1 MSKTRHFH
9 TMIISAIKKFLKNS
23 NAQIVEHDMNF
34 QTSYLPSSNS
44 TQRLQKWTAQHKAY
58 AGLRKP
64 FPLDAGYNSRRI
76 WRVDCALIKNSWK
89 LKNSNW
95 ELIST

>member
-23 NAQIVEHDMNF
+23 NAQTVEHDMNF

-44 TQRLQKWTAQHKAY
+44 TQRLQKWTAQHKANPIIRTSF
-58 AGLRKP
+58 LR
-64 FPLDAGYNSRRI
+64 DAGYNSRTLGGAIARLLK
-76 WRVDCALIKNSWK
+76 RVGN
-89 LKNSNW
+89 
-95 ELIST
+95 